1 MKVRQCV
8 AVNEYGSCLMSTVAD
23 APQASADLCRYLFG
37 RDPDELG
44 YCDVRMVPVVE
55 IGRPHGYWARQDD
68 GG

>member
-1 MKVRQCV
+1 MNVRQCV

-23 APQASADLCRYLFG
+23 APQASADLFRDLFG

-44 YCDVRMVPVVE
+44 CCVVRLVPVVE